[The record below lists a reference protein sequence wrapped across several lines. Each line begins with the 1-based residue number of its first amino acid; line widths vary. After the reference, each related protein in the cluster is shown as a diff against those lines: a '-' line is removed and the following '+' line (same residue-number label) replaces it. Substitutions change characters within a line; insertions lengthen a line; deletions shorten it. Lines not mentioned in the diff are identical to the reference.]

1 MICLDITEVK
11 KMNNFDERYDERHNE
26 KANNVLGALSYLS
39 VFFAPVLF
47 PLVVWIIAK
56 PPGSTHS
63 RNALFNHIFTWVF
76 VAIELLSLMSIPAL
90 LDSAHSG
97 IGITIAFI
105 VAAIFFIW
113 AIVLFFT
120 NIIRGI
126 KLLII

>member
-56 PPGSTHS
+56 PQ
-63 RNALFNHIFTWVF
+63 V
-76 VAIELLSLMSIPAL
+76 
-90 LDSAHSG
+90 
-97 IGITIAFI
+97 
-105 VAAIFFIW
+105 
-113 AIVLFFT
+113 
-120 NIIRGI
+120 
-126 KLLII
+126 LLILEMLYLIIFSLGYL

>member
-26 KANNVLGALSYLS
+26 KANN
-39 VFFAPVLF
+39 VLF

-76 VAIELLSLMSIPAL
+76 VAIGLLSLMIIPAL
-90 LDSAHSG
+90 FDSAHSG